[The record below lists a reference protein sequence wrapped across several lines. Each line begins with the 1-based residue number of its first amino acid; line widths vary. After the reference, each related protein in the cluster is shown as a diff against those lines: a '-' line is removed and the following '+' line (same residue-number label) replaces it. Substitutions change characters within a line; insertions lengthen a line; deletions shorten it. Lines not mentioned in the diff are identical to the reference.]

1 MALPLMLIGL
11 AASAIGAGIKAGQN
25 ANANKIAE
33 ENYRKSKERLFYEKY
48 ANPLDSVTN
57 KAILSQMDRRLNK
70 YEDRIANQAAAGGA
84 TFENVL
90 AAKQASNEAIADVVS
105 GMMQGEQ
112 ARQDK
117 FNQQLPEAL
126 ATMTNAL
133 RAGFSLSQAFDSVV
147 SQEIDPMSEEFRI
160 LQQQLRIGM
169 SFEDALESL
178 SQRVGSDDL
187 TLVTT
192 AILISRKTGG
202 NVTENGNGSGGS
214 CVFNAYGAVLVFS
227 HGNSSFR
234 LKLFKI
240 AVNGGSGFYIKL
252 GANFANGG
260 RIAVFFDEIR
270 HIIQN
275 QIGFVSH
282 KNKRSFQK
290 SELSK

>member
-90 AAKQASNEAIADVVS
+90 AAKQASNEAMADVVS

-117 FNQQLPEAL
+117 FNQQLLNIDSQRTAQQIAAKRASGDAWAQL
-126 ATMTNAL
+126 GNNVFGSATQLGGVML
-133 RAGFSLSQAFDSVV
+133 EH
-147 SQEIDPMSEEFRI
+147 EIPMS
-160 LQQQLRIGM
+160 
-169 SFEDALESL
+169 D
-178 SQRVGSDDL
+178 
-187 TLVTT
+187 
-192 AILISRKTGG
+192 
-202 NVTENGNGSGGS
+202 
-214 CVFNAYGAVLVFS
+214 
-227 HGNSSFR
+227 
-234 LKLFKI
+234 LFKW
-240 AVNGGSGFYIKL
+240 K
-252 GANFANGG
+252 
-260 RIAVFFDEIR
+260 
-270 HIIQN
+270 
-275 QIGFVSH
+275 
-282 KNKRSFQK
+282 
-290 SELSK
+290 